1 MAFSKFFRDEKTIA
15 ILSFVIGLGLAIMLF
30 HRPIPTIQ
38 TLSLPVSRIEGAVV
52 RSGEKCYQY
61 HAEDAPC
68 EILPTR

>member
-1 MAFSKFFRDEKTIA
+1 MTFAKFFKDEKTIT

-38 TLSLPVSRIEGAVV
+38 TLSLPVSKIEGSVV
-52 RSGEKCYQY
+52 RQGEKCYQY

>member
-1 MAFSKFFRDEKTIA
+1 MTFSKFFKDEKTIT

-38 TLSLPVSRIEGAVV
+38 TLSLPVSRIEGSVV
-52 RSGEKCYQY
+52 RHGEKCYQFN
-61 HAEDAPC
+61 AEDALC

>member
-1 MAFSKFFRDEKTIA
+1 MA
-15 ILSFVIGLGLAIMLF
+15 ILSFVIGLGLSIMLF

-38 TLSLPVSRIEGAVV
+38 TLSLPVSKIEGSVV

-61 HAEDAPC
+61 RAEDAPC